1 MKVYLNSRYNAF
13 DLRHDFNALLR
24 LCVLIKIIILKLSLT
39 NTLSTLSSDSLKW
52 RKKKIKG
59 RGRLHL
65 EEKKVSGESR
75 TDSSGSK
82 FLWIVGSS
90 G

>member
-39 NTLSTLSSDSLKW
+39 NTLSTLSSDS
-52 RKKKIKG
+52 
-59 RGRLHL
+59 
-65 EEKKVSGESR
+65 
-75 TDSSGSK
+75 
-82 FLWIVGSS
+82 F
-90 G
+90 